1 MKKLAS
7 FRKRGSTWEYRI
19 RFTDP
24 QTGKRKEKVKAGFK
38 TKKEAQIVAAQIEQ
52 EIFLGNN
59 PILKKNEFSVKDWL
73 EEWLK
78 IYGGM
83 CHESTLI
90 ARKNYI
96 NKSIIP
102 EIGFYQLNQLKR
114 VEYQKFINQLSER
127 YAKKTVQTIH
137 SIFCTAINK
146 AVELEY
152 IQFNKFQ
159 NIQIQKDH
167 SIEKRNYLT
176 RDEVSRFLIT
186 AKNCPNHHYLIAS
199 LLLRTGIRKGELLG
213 LLWEDVNLKEKTI
226 SITKSRSNYGVKE
239 PKTPSSYRT
248 ISIDNTLVE
257 EIKEYQTWQEKNK
270 EKHGINYVQTNY
282 VITTWNG
289 TPMGTFGVNKV
300 ISTIVDKANLPKISP
315 HGLRHTHA
323 IMMLESGNDIKIV
336 SDRLGHSSLNITT
349 DVYLHITKKHEKE
362 SILRLESYLKD

>member
-1 MKKLAS
+1 MAS

-19 RFTDP
+19 RFTDS
-24 QTGKRKEKVKAGFK
+24 QTGKRKEKVKSGFK
-38 TKKEAQIVAAQIEQ
+38 TKKEAQVVAAQIEQ
-52 EIFLGNN
+52 DIYLGNN
-59 PILKKNEFSVKDWL
+59 PILKKKEISVKDWL
-73 EEWLK
+73 EEWIS

-90 ARKNYI
+90 SRKNYI
-96 NKSIIP
+96 NKAIIP
-102 EIGFYQLNQLKR
+102 KLGFYQLNQLKR
-114 VEYQKFINQLSER
+114 VEYQKFINQLSEK
-127 YAKKTVQTIH
+127 YAKRTVQTIH

-152 IQFNKFQ
+152 IQFNKYQ

-167 SIEKRNYLT
+167 VKEKRNYLT
-176 RDEVSRFLIT
+176 RDEVSIFLET
-186 AKNCPNHHYLIAS
+186 AHNCPKHHYLIAS

-213 LLWEDVNLKEKTI
+213 LVWGDIDLKEKTI
-226 SITKSRSNYGVKE
+226 SITKSRSNYGIKE
-239 PKTPSSYRT
+239 PKTSSSYRT

-257 EIKEYQTWQEKNK
+257 EIKEYKAWQDINK
-270 EKHGINYVQTNY
+270 HKYGDNYFNSNY

-289 TPMGTFGVNKV
+289 KPMGTFGVNKV

>member
-1 MKKLAS
+1 MAS

-24 QTGKRKEKVKAGFK
+24 QTGKRKEKVKAGFR
-38 TKKEAQIVAAQIEQ
+38 TKREAQIVASQIEQ
-52 EIFLGNN
+52 EIYLGEN
-59 PILKKNEFSVKDWL
+59 PILKKKEISVKDWL

-78 IYGGM
+78 IYGVM

-96 NKSIIP
+96 YKTIIP
-102 EIGFYQLNQLKR
+102 NIGFYQLNKLKR
-114 VEYQKFINQLSER
+114 VEYQKFINKLSER

-137 SIFCTAINK
+137 SIFSTAINK

-152 IQFNKFQ
+152 IPFNKFQ
-159 NIQIQKDH
+159 NIQVQKDH
-167 SIEKRNYLT
+167 DIEKRNYLT
-176 RDEVSRFLIT
+176 RDEVSIFLET
-186 AKNCPNHHYLIAS
+186 AKNCPKHHYLIAS

-213 LLWEDVNLKEKTI
+213 LLWEDIDYEEKTI
-226 SITKSRSNYGVKE
+226 SITKSRSNYGIKE
-239 PKTPSSYRT
+239 PKTSSSYRT

-257 EIKEYQTWQEKNK
+257 EIKDYQTWQEKNK
-270 EKHGINYVQTNY
+270 EKHGFNYVETNY

-300 ISTIVDKANLPKISP
+300 ISTIVNKANLPRISP

-349 DVYLHITKKHEKE
+349 DVYLHVTKKHEKE
-362 SILRLESYLKD
+362 SIKRLESYLKD

>member
-1 MKKLAS
+1 MAS
-7 FRKRGSTWEYRI
+7 FRKRGSSWEYRI

-24 QTGKRKEKVKAGFK
+24 ETGKRKEKVKAGFK
-38 TKKEAQIVAAQIEQ
+38 TKKEAQIIAAQIEQ
-52 EIFLGNN
+52 EIYLGNN
-59 PILKKNEFSVKDWL
+59 PILKKKEISVEDWL
-73 EEWLK
+73 EEWLR
-78 IYGGM
+78 IYGVM

-96 NKSIIP
+96 KKAIIP
-102 EIGFYQLNQLKR
+102 KLGNYKLNQLKR
-114 VEYQKFINQLSER
+114 VEYQKYINELSEK

-146 AVELEY
+146 AVDLEHLPH
-152 IQFNKFQ
+152 NKFQ
-159 NIQIQKDH
+159 NIQVQKDH
-167 SIEKRNYLT
+167 NIEKRNYLT
-176 RDEVSRFLIT
+176 RDEVSIFLET

-213 LLWEDVNLKEKTI
+213 LLWEDVDLEEKTI

-239 PKTPSSYRT
+239 PKTFSSYRT
-248 ISIDNTLVE
+248 ISIDNTL
-257 EIKEYQTWQEKNK
+257 KEQILEYKVWQNKNK
-270 EKHGINYVQTNY
+270 ERHGINYVESDY

-289 TPMGTFGVNKV
+289 TPMGTFGINKV

-336 SDRLGHSSLNITT
+336 SDRLGHSSLNTTT

-362 SILRLESYLKD
+362 SIIRLESYLKD